1 MKRLTQGVGIIA
13 LALAVQAAVAADI
26 KPVDSIV
33 AVVDNAVIT
42 RQDLSNAVSQIQR
55 QQPKGSK
62 ADQAALQQQALLQ
75 LVNQSLLVQAA
86 ERSGLSVSEAEI
98 DAEVARMAQAQ
109 K

>member
-1 MKRLTQGVGIIA
+1 MKRLTQGMGIIA

-55 QQPKGSK
+55 QQPK
-62 ADQAALQQQALLQ
+62 AAKPIKPPC
-75 LVNQSLLVQAA
+75 NNKHYCSW
-86 ERSGLSVSEAEI
+86 
-98 DAEVARMAQAQ
+98 
-109 K
+109 